1 MSTDSLPRP
10 LIGWP
15 LFAVPDADGRL
26 DWPDLEA
33 SVRQG
38 IRVILS
44 TRPGEQL
51 MRPEFGAGL
60 DRLLH
65 EPNNLAT
72 RRQIRDW
79 IMESLGRWERRIV
92 LDRVEVLELPDQP
105 VAFDANRI
113 DLLALDEALQKLEA
127 EQPDKARLV
136 KLRYF
141 AGCSLEESAKMLG
154 LSRATAQRHWA
165 YARAWLFGQ
174 LNTH

>member
-1 MSTDSLPRP
+1 MSASQLPRP
-10 LIGWP
+10 LLGWP
-15 LFAVPDADGRL
+15 LFAVPDEHGQL

-65 EPNNLAT
+65 APNTLAT

-79 IMESLGRWERRIV
+79 VMDSLGRWERRIL
-92 LDRVEVLELPDQP
+92 LDRVEVLE
-105 VAFDANRI
+105 V
-113 DLLALDEALQKLEA
+113 
-127 EQPDKARLV
+127 PDKPADLRVESAYRLARSGTPAALAV
-136 KLRYF
+136 TVR
-141 AGCSLEESAKMLG
+141 LEEG
-154 LSRATAQRHWA
+154 
-165 YARAWLFGQ
+165 
-174 LNTH
+174 